1 MHIMHAHTEE
11 RGFLSGPPGTGL
23 SLLMMLEPES
33 WIYCGGEGRGRT
45 AHYNQIHTLLVIP
58 LIILSIM
65 HIFMHK
71 LAFGEEHDTVPH
83 SQRTRDSCWGTGTH
97 SPCE

>member
-11 RGFLSGPPGTGL
+11 RGFLSGPLGTGL

-45 AHYNQIHTLLVIP
+45 AHYNQTHTHTHTSGYSTYHSINHAHIHAQI
-58 LIILSIM
+58 SIGRG
-65 HIFMHK
+65 
-71 LAFGEEHDTVPH
+71 A
-83 SQRTRDSCWGTGTH
+83 
-97 SPCE
+97 